1 MFPSLELLSCSLQ
14 LFATFP
20 LQTLHKNL
28 AHKHPQGL
36 LLTFLFRVFLG
47 HACTAPPQR
56 LLSGQLLLLGLHSA
70 THPPATMSIQRFL
83 PDRSQSVHQ
92 STAER
97 EPSSYSSYL
106 CPPVSRPWHTL
117 DIPPDT
123 GCLIHQQCSI
133 NNHNLTLDQPQD
145 LHLNSIPT
153 ARHLTCIKECKCQS
167 ILTALTDPQ
176 QEPAASP

>member
-1 MFPSLELLSCSLQ
+1 M
-14 LFATFP
+14 
-20 LQTLHKNL
+20 
-28 AHKHPQGL
+28 L
-36 LLTFLFRVFLG
+36 LLLRAWVQFLVRELRSHKPHSMAKGKKICPF
-47 HACTAPPQR
+47 
-56 LLSGQLLLLGLHSA
+56 LLLGLHSA
-70 THPPATMSIQRFL
+70 THPPATISIQRFL